1 MRSSGPI
8 NRLAAAA
15 TANSGGAKR
24 SLRQASIL
32 TRGSWDHTNNHRPGA
47 CMRGIINDVLS
58 RLPWSISKN
67 GTAPTARPHGF
78 RGRFSL
84 RDGARHRDPSTK
96 TGRTR
101 AFGCEFALFVR
112 QPEGPSSSDRPSLIL
127 TTAKGPTQ
135 PLNPPFPTPLPL
147 WLALLLKKQ
156 KRANISPPPWLSVED
171 LSHILDFETDT
182 RTAEVFSPSPA
193 LPPATGVSSSHG
205 EYLAPEST
213 DFSPPFLANSSTSR
227 AQVDALPYHWLEVG
241 HLLLTHAS
249 DDFDDPDAVRR
260 LLRDL
265 REVRMSKLRKGFKIL
280 DAGAGVKLNGV
291 GGMEIAEVRGFVE
304 GVVDGLR

>member
-1 MRSSGPI
+1 M
-8 NRLAAAA
+8 L
-15 TANSGGAKR
+15 TC
-24 SLRQASIL
+24 RQ
-32 TRGSWDHTNNHRPGA
+32 
-47 CMRGIINDVLS
+47 
-58 RLPWSISKN
+58 
-67 GTAPTARPHGF
+67 
-78 RGRFSL
+78 
-84 RDGARHRDPSTK
+84 
-96 TGRTR
+96 
-101 AFGCEFALFVR
+101 
-112 QPEGPSSSDRPSLIL
+112 
-127 TTAKGPTQ
+127 GPTQ

-171 LSHILDFETDT
+171 LSHILEFETDT

-193 LPPATGVSSSHG
+193 LPPATGFSAG
-205 EYLAPEST
+205 DDEYLSPDST
-213 DFSPPFLANSSTSR
+213 EFSPPFLAKSSTSQ

-265 REVRMSKLRKGFKIL
+265 KEVRMSKLRKGFKVL

-291 GGMEIAEVRGFVE
+291 GGMEIAEVREFVG
-304 GVVDGLR
+304 GVVDGLRSASDCGGMSITNASADHESRKINRSREESRKERETEERDNGLGESSYQEDDDDMQL